1 MSQLDYT
8 KPYIKYPYDVVTG
21 QIVACQY
28 VKLACKR
35 FLSWFNRED
44 IEFSYKNVEKAINF
58 IEKLKHFKG
67 QFSGKKFYLEPW
79 QQFFIAGIFGFFYT
93 NTDERVTRH
102 VILDC
107 ARKQGKSAIASAIG
121 LYIMICESEGQ
132 VEVLNVANTREQ
144 ARILFDM
151 AVNMAKKIDPKH
163 KHLKPTIN
171 KLKYLKND
179 SYFKVLASDSATL
192 DGYGAQLFIEDEMHS
207 APNTKLYDVLSSS
220 QASAKNPLSLI
231 CTTAGFN
238 LNYPYYTDFRS
249 SLISVLEGTQENDSL
264 FGVIY
269 TLDDG
274 DDYTDEN
281 LWIKCSPNL
290 GVTLQKNY
298 IRDRIKQAQNSNA
311 LMTDLLTKTF
321 NLWVGNSDI
330 WIKDEIV
337 FKSMEKVDINKMKG
351 QACWAG
357 VDLSSVSDLTSISIL
372 WPPDEFR
379 DYYPDKYVFYSI
391 PYIPGQA
398 IDESSN
404 RDFYKRCIEA
414 GHLRD
419 TKTKTV
425 DYDFVLKDIIELSKN
440 LIINKIAEDQWNA
453 TYFHRHAT
461 DEGLDMETFSQSL
474 SSFNRPT
481 KFLEKLLIENQV
493 VIDANVVTRWCF
505 QNCQLKTDHCENQKP
520 VKADDDK
527 NRKIDVVISM
537 IEALGIWL
545 NETNQWFGPTDQ
557 EIENKQNQ
565 K

>member
-1 MSQLDYT
+1 MTQLDYN
-8 KPYIKYPYDVVTG
+8 KPYIKYPYDVITG
-21 QIVACQY
+21 QITACNY

-44 IEFSYKNVEKAINF
+44 MEFSYKNVEKAINF

-79 QQFFIAGIFGFFYT
+79 QQFFIAGIFGFYYT
-93 NTDERVTRH
+93 GTDERVIRH

-151 AVNMAKKIDPKH
+151 AVNMAKKVDPKH

-171 KLKYLKND
+171 KLKYSKND

-238 LNYPYYTDFRS
+238 LNYPYFTEFRA
-249 SLISVLEGTQENDSL
+249 SLISTLEGTQENDSL

-274 DDYTDEN
+274 DDYTNED

-321 NLWVGNSDI
+321 NLWVGNSDV
-330 WIKDEIV
+330 WVKDEIV
-337 FKSMEKVDINKMKG
+337 FKSMDKVDINKMKG
-351 QACWAG
+351 QPCWAG
-357 VDLSSVSDLTSISIL
+357 VDLSSVSDLTSISIF
-372 WPPDEFR
+372 WPPDELR
-379 DYYPDKYVFYSI
+379 DYLPDKYVFYSI

-398 IDESSN
+398 IDDSSN
-404 RDFYKRCIEA
+404 RDFYKRCVAA

-425 DYDFVLKDIIELSKN
+425 DYDFVLRDIIELSKN

-557 EIENKQNQ
+557 EIENKQKQ